1 LLNKRGI
8 EITTTLFPYA
18 FFQLYRKQYNGFLRK
33 RKYTD
38 NTIAATY
45 FFFRTL
51 FSKTEKDESKFEIMK
66 KQETIR
72 SGCGKVKE
80 IQRLHLKNYS
90 LRLNDLRRKGIISLI
105 LAASSYH
112 FGSWRKAVESS
123 GIYYLL
129 RRGNKKNKK

>member
-1 LLNKRGI
+1 MDFYEKESTRTIPIIIVVVLI
-8 EITTTLFPYA
+8 
-18 FFQLYRKQYNGFLRK
+18 GFLI
-33 RKYTD
+33 
-38 NTIAATY
+38 TIAAVY
-45 FFFRTL
+45 FFFRIL

>member
-1 LLNKRGI
+1 M
-8 EITTTLFPYA
+8 LFSNYTVNSTMDFYEKESTRTIPIIIVVV
-18 FFQLYRKQYNGFLRK
+18 LIGFLI
-33 RKYTD
+33 
-38 NTIAATY
+38 TIAAVY
-45 FFFRTL
+45 FFFRIL

-105 LAASSYH
+105 LAAASYH

>member
-1 LLNKRGI
+1 M
-8 EITTTLFPYA
+8 LFSNYTVNSTMDFYEKESTRTIPIIIVVV
-18 FFQLYRKQYNGFLRK
+18 LIGFLI
-33 RKYTD
+33 
-38 NTIAATY
+38 TIAAVY
-45 FFFRTL
+45 FFFRIL

>member
-1 LLNKRGI
+1 M
-8 EITTTLFPYA
+8 LFSNYTVNSTMDFYEKESTRTIPIIIVVV
-18 FFQLYRKQYNGFLRK
+18 LIGFLI
-33 RKYTD
+33 
-38 NTIAATY
+38 TIAAVY
-45 FFFRTL
+45 FFFRIL

-112 FGSWRKAVESS
+112 FGFWRKAVESS

>member
-1 LLNKRGI
+1 M
-8 EITTTLFPYA
+8 LFSNYTVNSTMDFYEKESTRTIPIIIVVV
-18 FFQLYRKQYNGFLRK
+18 LIGFLI
-33 RKYTD
+33 
-38 NTIAATY
+38 TIAAAY
-45 FFFRTL
+45 FFFRIL

-72 SGCGKVKE
+72 SGCGKIKE
-80 IQRLHLKNYS
+80 IQGLHLKSHS
-90 LRLNDLRRKGIISLI
+90 LRPSNLRRKGIISLI